1 MATLDVNEYFAS
13 SGTCRAMGIDQL
25 ANEDITMTMLDIDY
39 PKDKTQQKS
48 SHLISKSRI
57 IGYSASPFFVK
68 RS

>member
-1 MATLDVNEYFAS
+1 MLDINEYFAS
-13 SGTCRAMGIDQL
+13 SGTRRAMGIDQL
-25 ANEDITMTMLDIDY
+25 ANEDITMTMLNFDY
-39 PKDKTQQKS
+39 SKDKTQQKS